1 MVRKRFKSEQIVAI
15 LREIERAG
23 DRQKVVRKHGISDQ
37 TYYRW
42 KRKYGGLGVSE
53 IQRIR
58 ELEKENRQLIFVYS
72 WATWTFCEPLGLGQ
86 ESSLRLRLC

>member
-1 MVRKRFKSEQIVAI
+1 MARKRFKFDQIVAI

-23 DRQKVVRKHGISDQ
+23 DRQEVVRKYGISDQ
-37 TYYRW
+37 TYYRR

-58 ELEKENRQLIFVYS
+58 ELEKEKRQLIFVYS
-72 WATWTFCEPLGLGQ
+72 WATWI
-86 ESSLRLRLC
+86 RA